1 MRLRKPGSIALRM
14 VTETMSDC
22 RANVRSVTIIT
33 HFDGYPAKSFSCRM
47 WAMQLRSKLNSAP
60 FQLVAGHPVL
70 DFVNTLD
77 WRFRATGSEELLN
90 HYADLLCFSEQ
101 SGLLTSLEVRKLATG
116 DLIRKKRI
124 LSSTKKLRECL
135 ASILYAIAAGQA
147 PQIEDVR
154 TLSTF
159 ARTVRETE
167 DLEWCVSRL
176 QWKANKHRTNALDT
190 PFRKLVSVALN
201 ILTSEALNKLSAC
214 SNPECRWLFLD
225 GSKNRGRR
233 WCDMKLCGNRI
244 KARRYRGRQHAAAPR

>member
-1 MRLRKPGSIALRM
+1 
-14 VTETMSDC
+14 
-22 RANVRSVTIIT
+22 
-33 HFDGYPAKSFSCRM
+33 
-47 WAMQLRSKLNSAP
+47 MQLRAKLKSAP

-77 WRFRATGSEELLN
+77 WRFRASGSEELLN
-90 HYADLLCFSEQ
+90 HYPDLLRFSEQ

-116 DLIRKKRI
+116 DLVRKKRI

-135 ASILYAIAAGQA
+135 ASILYAIAARQT

-159 ARTVRETE
+159 VRTMREAE

-176 QWKANKHRTNALDT
+176 QWKTNKRRTNMLDT
-190 PFRKLVSVALN
+190 PLRKLASAALDL
-201 ILTSEALNKLSAC
+201 LTSEELNKLSAC
-214 SNPECRWLFLD
+214 ANPECRWLFLD
-225 GSKNRGRR
+225 GSKNKGRR

-244 KARRYRGRQHAAAPR
+244 KARRYRGRQHAPVTR